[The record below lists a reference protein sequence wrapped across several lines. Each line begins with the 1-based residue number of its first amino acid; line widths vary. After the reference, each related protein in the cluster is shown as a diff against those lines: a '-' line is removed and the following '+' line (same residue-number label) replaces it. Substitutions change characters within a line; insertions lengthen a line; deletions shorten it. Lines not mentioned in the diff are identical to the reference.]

1 MMVSLPVLASVIIR
15 FWNKVFRDSF
25 LLGSKIVIMMN
36 KGVLILIFFVLF
48 GNTALVVA
56 QTEPEDI
63 AMAADEY
70 QDSFY
75 ESLKQ
80 KGIENYD
87 KAIVS
92 LEKCIQLKP
101 NDAVAYFELGKNY
114 LFLKQYK
121 EAQNSFEKAT
131 QLDPKNKW
139 YWLGIYD
146 VCFETQNYPLAIET
160 IQKIIPFDEEY
171 KDDLISLYMSTNQFD
186 KALSTINEMD
196 AKFGKSDDRN
206 RYKMQILSQGK
217 YQEAEISSLMD
228 QIKKNPKEESNYV
241 NLIFLYSKAEQ
252 TDKALEV
259 AKELAK
265 EIPNSEWAQVS
276 LFKVYLDANQTDKA
290 IKAMNVIFSGAK
302 IDIKIKHRT
311 LNEFLIYV
319 SKNPQYA
326 PELEK
331 AIAYFDNDKEVNV
344 AKEIGKFYHSK
355 GQFENAIKYY
365 EKDLKSNSDTDRETN
380 MLLLD
385 AYQQAKQFESMT
397 KRALAMIEVYPSQPQ
412 FYFYAGLGSN
422 QMKQFKNAK
431 TVLEMGLDYV
441 VDDSALEANF
451 NFQLA
456 EAYNGLGDVKKKEMH
471 FLKANELLKKKK

>member
-1 MMVSLPVLASVIIR
+1 MIQKGV
-15 FWNKVFRDSF
+15 
-25 LLGSKIVIMMN
+25 IVI
-36 KGVLILIFFVLF
+36 LFFVLL
-48 GNTALVVA
+48 GNTTSLMA

-63 AMAADEY
+63 AMATDEY

-92 LEKCIQLKP
+92 LEKCIKLKP

-121 EAQNSFEKAT
+121 EAQDSFEKAT

-146 VCFETQNYPLAIET
+146 VSFQTKNYPLAIET

-171 KDDLISLYMSTNQFD
+171 KDDLISLYMITNQFE
-186 KALSTINEMD
+186 KALATIIEMD

-206 RYKMQILSQGK
+206 RYKMEIISQGNF
-217 YQEAEISSLMD
+217 QNTEINNLIN
-228 QIKKNPKEESNYV
+228 QIKQNPKEESNYV
-241 NLIFLYSKAEQ
+241 DLIFLYSKANEA
-252 TDKALEV
+252 DKALDV
-259 AKELAK
+259 AKQLAK
-265 EIPNSEWAQVS
+265 EIPTSEWGQVS
-276 LFKVYLDANQTDKA
+276 LFKTYLDSNQADKA
-290 IKAMNVIFSGAK
+290 IKSMNVILASSK
-302 IDIKIKHRT
+302 IDSKIKHRT

-319 SKNPQYA
+319 NKNPQYSA
-326 PELEK
+326 DLEK
-331 AIAYFDNDKEVNV
+331 AISYFDNDPNVDV

-380 MLLLD
+380 LLLLE
-385 AYQQAKQFESMT
+385 AYTQAKQFEPMT
-397 KRALAMIEVYPSQPQ
+397 KRAMTMIEIYPSQPQ
-412 FYFYAGLGSN
+412 FYYYAGLGNN
-422 QMKQFKNAK
+422 QLKQFKNAK

-441 VDDSALEANF
+441 VDDKALEANF
-451 NFQLA
+451 NIQLG
-456 EAYNGLGDVKKKEMH
+456 EAYNGLGDAKKKEEY
-471 FLKANELLKKKK
+471 FLKANELLKKNK

>member
-1 MMVSLPVLASVIIR
+1 MIQKGVIVIL
-15 FWNKVFRDSF
+15 FFI
-25 LLGSKIVIMMN
+25 LLG
-36 KGVLILIFFVLF
+36 
-48 GNTALVVA
+48 NTTSLMA

-63 AMAADEY
+63 AMATDEY

-92 LEKCIQLKP
+92 LEKCIKLKP

-121 EAQNSFEKAT
+121 EAQDSFEKAT

-146 VCFETQNYPLAIET
+146 VSFQTKNYPLAIET

-171 KDDLISLYMSTNQFD
+171 KDDLISLYMITNQFE
-186 KALSTINEMD
+186 KALATIIEMD

-206 RYKMQILSQGK
+206 RYKMQIISQGNF
-217 YQEAEISSLMD
+217 QNTEINNLIN
-228 QIKKNPKEESNYV
+228 QIKQNPKEESNYV
-241 NLIFLYSKAEQ
+241 DLIFLYSKANEP
-252 TDKALEV
+252 DKALDV
-259 AKELAK
+259 AKQLAK
-265 EIPNSEWAQVS
+265 EIPTSEWGQVS
-276 LFKVYLDANQTDKA
+276 LFKTYLDSNQADKA
-290 IKAMNVIFSGAK
+290 IKSMNVILASSK
-302 IDIKIKHRT
+302 IDSKIKHRT

-319 SKNPQYA
+319 NKNPQYSA
-326 PELEK
+326 DLEK
-331 AIAYFDNDKEVNV
+331 AISYFDNDPNVDV

-380 MLLLD
+380 LLLLE
-385 AYQQAKQFESMT
+385 AYTQAKQFEPMT
-397 KRALAMIEVYPSQPQ
+397 KRAMTMIEIYPSQPQ
-412 FYFYAGLGSN
+412 FYYYAGLGNN
-422 QMKQFKNAK
+422 QLKQFKNAK

-441 VDDSALEANF
+441 VDDKALEANF
-451 NFQLA
+451 NIQLG
-456 EAYNGLGDVKKKEMH
+456 EAYNGLGDAKKKEEY
-471 FLKANELLKKKK
+471 FLKANELLKKNK